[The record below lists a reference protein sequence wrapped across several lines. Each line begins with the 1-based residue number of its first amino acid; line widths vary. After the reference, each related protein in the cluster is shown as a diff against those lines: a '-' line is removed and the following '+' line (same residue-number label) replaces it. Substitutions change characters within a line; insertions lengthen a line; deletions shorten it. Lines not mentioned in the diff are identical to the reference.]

1 MLSVIEVIKAK
12 PPKGILYLLLSER
25 RGWLHALVGPQRLMD
40 SYLLYSLSCFKEKKK
55 KKKKQH
61 LKVTKRLLPSAE
73 WLIFTKLTRQ
83 NRAPIYLPSRGEL
96 AAKIMSSFPHAG
108 KIHSGAQIK
117 RGEMMSNCLMWIELL
132 WGTRYQTL
140 CSCSTV
146 ALKRWLYTRSTW
158 GLVEFLCL
166 RQPDHSLGW
175 TSSHLCS

>member
-1 MLSVIEVIKAK
+1 MIEAIKAK
-12 PPKGILYLLLSER
+12 PPKRILYLSER
-25 RGWLHALVGPQRLMD
+25 RCWLQALVGPQRLMD
-40 SYLLYSLSCFKEKKK
+40 SYLLYSLSCLKKIH
-55 KKKKQH
+55 H

-83 NRAPIYLPSRGEL
+83 NRAPIYLPSWGDI

-140 CSCSTV
+140 WSCSTT
-146 ALKRWLYTRSTW
+146 ALKRLYTRSTW

-166 RQPDHSLGW
+166 CQP
-175 TSSHLCS
+175 